1 MADRARP
8 LSGGTRG
15 AGMGLAGG
23 LTGGLATACLLL
35 LTIGTTA
42 AVLFQAGTAP
52 RPGAGDWAALRFT
65 VLQAAVSALISAAL
79 AIPVARAL
87 ARRAFPGRG
96 LLVSLMGAPF
106 LLPGIVA
113 VIGILGV
120 FGRAGWVSK
129 GLGLFGLP
137 PLQIYGPTGVILAHV
152 FFNLPL
158 AVRLILQG
166 WRDIPA
172 ERFRLA
178 ASLGCGPRDIA
189 RLLEWP
195 MLRATLPGVVL
206 SIFLICLTSFV
217 VALTLGG
224 GPRATT
230 VELAIYQA
238 FRFDFDPGRAAM
250 LGAVQFALCLTATL
264 IALRVT
270 VSSGF
275 GAGLDR
281 PVPVW
286 AARAIGPRLADAAI
300 LTAASA
306 FLILPLL
313 AVILSGLPY
322 LAQMPASLGL
332 AALRSLVMAVASA
345 ALTLALALALAH
357 AAQHSGDS
365 GRLAEVAGMLTLA
378 ASPLVMGTGL
388 FLILRSIVDPVAAAL
403 PVTVVVNAG
412 MAVPFA
418 LRILMPGLREVQ
430 AGYGRLSESL
440 GMRGWTRLRLVTLP
454 RLRRPLGF
462 AAGLSAALA
471 MGDLGVI
478 ALFGDPDRA
487 TLPLEVFRLMGAYR
501 SNAAAAGAVVL
512 LALSFGLFWICDTWG
527 RNARA

>member
-8 LSGGTRG
+8 LSLG
-15 AGMGLAGG
+15 ASAGWLAAAGLLV
-23 LTGGLATACLLL
+23 LTV
-35 LTIGTTA
+35 GTTA
-42 AVLFQAGTAP
+42 VVLARAGTAP
-52 RPGAGDWAALRFT
+52 MPGANDWAAVRFT
-65 VLQAAVSALISAAL
+65 VLQAAISALISAGL

-87 ARRAFPGRG
+87 ARRSFPGRG
-96 LLVSLMGAPF
+96 ILISLMGAPF

-113 VIGILGV
+113 VIGILEV
-120 FGRAGWVSK
+120 FGRAGWISRI
-129 GLGLFGLP
+129 LAIFGLP
-137 PLQIYGPTGVILAHV
+137 PLQIYGPVGVILAHV

-178 ASLGCGPRDIA
+178 ASLGFRSRDIA
-189 RLLEWP
+189 RLLERP
-195 MLRATLPGVVL
+195 MLRSTLPGVIL
-206 SIFLICLTSFV
+206 TIFLICLTSFV

-238 FRFDFDPGRAAM
+238 FRFDFDPARAAM
-250 LGAVQFALCLTATL
+250 LGAVQFALCLVATL
-264 IALRVT
+264 IALRVSI
-270 VSSGF
+270 SSGF

-281 PVPVW
+281 PIPNW
-286 AARAIGPRLADAAI
+286 AARGAGARLADTAI
-300 LTAASA
+300 LALATA
-306 FLILPLL
+306 FLLLPLL
-313 AVILSGLPY
+313 AVVLSGLPY
-322 LAQMPASLGL
+322 LAQIPPSLGE
-332 AALRSLVMAVASA
+332 AALRSLIMAIASA
-345 ALTLALALALAH
+345 ALALGTALALAH
-357 AAQHSGDS
+357 LALNPGAT

-388 FLILRSIVDPVAAAL
+388 FLILRPVIDPTAAAL
-403 PVTVVVNAG
+403 PVTVAVNGA

-418 LRILMPGLREVQ
+418 LRILLPGLREVQ
-430 AGYGRLSESL
+430 RGYGRLSDSL
-440 GMRGWTRLRLVTLP
+440 GITGWSRLRLVTWP
-454 RLRRPLGF
+454 RLRRPIGF

-478 ALFGDPDRA
+478 ALFGDPGRA

-501 SNAAAAGAVVL
+501 TNAAAAGAVLL